1 MKGSLTI
8 DQIKRKLELMKDYMK
23 IFEVLDSGYSK

>member
-8 DQIKRKLELMKDYMK
+8 DQIKRKLELMQDYMK